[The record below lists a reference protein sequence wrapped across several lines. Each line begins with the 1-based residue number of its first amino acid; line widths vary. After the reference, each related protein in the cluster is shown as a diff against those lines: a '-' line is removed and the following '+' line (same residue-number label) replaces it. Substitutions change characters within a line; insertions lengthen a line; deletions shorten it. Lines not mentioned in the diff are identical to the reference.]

1 MTTNIT
7 YAPQVDYTSRDY
19 IAIRNDLLDLINRYA
34 PTWTSRDPADLGI
47 AMIELF
53 AYMGDSLNF
62 YIDRAANEGF
72 IGTASQR
79 DSVLQLAGMLGYA
92 PNKLAAAK
100 VDLTLTNGN
109 AEEVVIPAGTLFA
122 TSAVISGLSTQIV
135 FESDED
141 VTIPAKSGSVL
152 GTITVPATE
161 GATVSSELIG
171 YSSGSPR
178 QVFKLSYPYVIEDST
193 SISINNATYTYVPSL
208 IDYGREDFV
217 FTTFNDSSRNT
228 YVVFGDGINGVVPP
242 AAGQIYATYRV
253 GSGANGNVP
262 VNSITHIL
270 TNAVAS
276 VSVTN
281 LVAATGGADE
291 ESTESIRFNAPKAL
305 RALTRAVSLKD
316 YASLAL
322 QVAGVSKAVADADT
336 LNSVVLYVSPA
347 GDPGVSNGEPTA
359 AFTALADKVAAFF
372 TDKTAPN
379 SSLTILPP
387 TYVPIDVAIT
397 VYVLPQYRAAS
408 VKAALLTTLRSLV
421 SVNNSFFADTIPVQY
436 LMRAGAS
443 VQGIDYITV
452 DVLKKTNNFTVGKWS
467 NSGTTVTLTTT
478 AAHGVTSGQAINVTS
493 TSPNGTIDG
502 IWTVSSVTST
512 TLVFTNAAASGS
524 GTSTVAVPTQTPTG
538 TVNITMS
545 TTGSHGIS
553 VGDSVFVSG
562 VTPSGY
568 NGVWTA
574 QTGTTG
580 STLVL
585 NIGSNPGAISTAG
598 SAGEVVGV
606 VDPWNGV
613 STITCAVNEIPSEG
627 NFVLNSVGGIA

>member
-1 MTTNIT
+1 
-7 YAPQVDYTSRDY
+7 
-19 IAIRNDLLDLINRYA
+19 
-34 PTWTSRDPADLGI
+34 
-47 AMIELF
+47 
-53 AYMGDSLNF
+53 
-62 YIDRAANEGF
+62 
-72 IGTASQR
+72 
-79 DSVLQLAGMLGYA
+79 
-92 PNKLAAAK
+92 
-100 VDLTLTNGN
+100 
-109 AEEVVIPAGTLFA
+109 
-122 TSAVISGLSTQIV
+122 
-135 FESDED
+135 
-141 VTIPAKSGSVL
+141 
-152 GTITVPATE
+152 
-161 GATVSSELIG
+161 
-171 YSSGSPR
+171 
-178 QVFKLSYPYVIEDST
+178 
-193 SISINNATYTYVPSL
+193 
-208 IDYGREDFV
+208 
-217 FTTFNDSSRNT
+217 
-228 YVVFGDGINGVVPP
+228 
-242 AAGQIYATYRV
+242 
-253 GSGANGNVP
+253 
-262 VNSITHIL
+262 
-270 TNAVAS
+270 
-276 VSVTN
+276 
-281 LVAATGGADE
+281 
-291 ESTESIRFNAPKAL
+291 
-305 RALTRAVSLKD
+305 
-316 YASLAL
+316 
-322 QVAGVSKAVADADT
+322 
-336 LNSVVLYVSPA
+336 
-347 GDPGVSNGEPTA
+347 
-359 AFTALADKVAAFF
+359 
-372 TDKTAPN
+372 
-379 SSLTILPP
+379 
-387 TYVPIDVAIT
+387 
-397 VYVLPQYRAAS
+397 
-408 VKAALLTTLRSLV
+408 
-421 SVNNSFFADTIPVQY
+421 VNNSFFADTIPVQY